1 MLFHRIGLISELIQ
15 SAPSGFGRTA
25 LMKCL
30 YLLQTV
36 RGVPLGYHFRLYT
49 YGPFDPDVLSDLSLA
64 ERLEAVKSEL
74 IRFSGGHRYQLGRG
88 PTARQM
94 GERVR
99 DFIGRYRGDID
110 WVMERFGGRT
120 AVELE
125 MISTIVFAARS
136 VVSKGDEISIG
147 ELARKV
153 REVKPRLVLENIEEE
168 ALKLRNQGLITA
180 S

>member
-1 MLFHRIGLISELIQ
+1 
-15 SAPSGFGRTA
+15 
-25 LMKCL
+25 
-30 YLLQTV
+30 
-36 RGVPLGYHFRLYT
+36 
-49 YGPFDPDVLSDLSLA
+49 
-64 ERLEAVKSEL
+64 
-74 IRFSGGHRYQLGRG
+74 
-88 PTARQM
+88 
-94 GERVR
+94 
-99 DFIGRYRGDID
+99 
-110 WVMERFGGRT
+110 MERFGGRT

-125 MISTIVFAARS
+125 MIRTIVFAARS